1 MESAQITRILIVANR
16 TASTP
21 HLIEEVGRRPKARPC
36 EFALLIPDVTDRK
49 TADWT
54 LETAQRL
61 LQPATRARVEGL
73 LGGPEPFESVKAAV
87 RGGDFDEIIIS
98 TLPTGVSKWLR
109 RDLPRRVESLGV
121 PVTVITPERDRLR
134 DNVSNFGG
142 ASSQG

>member
-1 MESAQITRILIVANR
+1 MQSQQTTRVLIVANR

-21 HLIEEVGRRPKARPC
+21 RLLEAIRRRAEASPC

-61 LQPATRARVEGL
+61 LQPATRGRVEGL
-73 LGGPEPFESVKAAV
+73 LGGPEPYESVKAAV
-87 RGGDFDEIIIS
+87 RGGNFDEIIIS

-109 RDLPRRVESLGV
+109 RDLPRRVQALGM
-121 PVTVITPERDRLR
+121 PVTVITAERERMR

-142 ASSQG
+142 AASQG

>member
-1 MESAQITRILIVANR
+1 MANR

-21 HLIEEVGRRPKARPC
+21 RLLEAIRRRAEASPC

-61 LQPATRARVEGL
+61 LQPATRGRVEGL
-73 LGGPEPFESVKAAV
+73 LGGPEPYESVKAAV
-87 RGGDFDEIIIS
+87 RGGNFDEIIIS

-109 RDLPRRVESLGV
+109 RDLPRRVQALGM
-121 PVTVITPERDRLR
+121 PVTVITAERERMR

-142 ASSQG
+142 AASQG

>member
-1 MESAQITRILIVANR
+1 MDSQQTTRVLIVANR

-21 HLIEEVGRRPKARPC
+21 RLLEAVSRRTEAGPC
-36 EFALLIPDVTDRK
+36 EFSLLIPDVSDRK

-61 LQPATRARVEGL
+61 LQPATRGSVEGL

-87 RGGDFDEIIIS
+87 QSGNFDEIIIS
-98 TLPTGVSKWLR
+98 TLPAGMSKRLR

-121 PVTVITPERDRLR
+121 PVTVVTPERERMSDS
-134 DNVSNFGG
+134 VSSFGG
-142 ASSQG
+142 AASQG